1 MSGKSEKQ
9 IERECRK
16 YAENLGWLAL
26 KMTCPGYAG
35 VPDRIFISPKGRVE
49 FVEFKKETGRLS
61 PIQVTM
67 IKQFENHG
75 HEVQVI
81 RDLHGFKMWVM
92 EE

>member
-16 YAENLGWLAL
+16 YAESKGWMSL
-26 KMTCPGYAG
+26 KLTCPGHAG
-35 VPDRIFISPKGRVE
+35 VPDRMFVSPNGRIE
-49 FVEFKKETGRLS
+49 FVEFKKLDGRLS
-61 PIQVTM
+61 PIQITM
-67 IKQFENHG
+67 IDLFSKHC

>member
-16 YAENLGWLAL
+16 YAESQGWMSL
-26 KMTCPGYAG
+26 KMSCPGHAG
-35 VPDRIFISPKGRVE
+35 VPDRLFMARNGKIV
-49 FVEFKKETGRLS
+49 FVEFKNATGRLS
-61 PIQVTM
+61 PIQVRM
-67 IKQFENHG
+67 IEQFEKHG